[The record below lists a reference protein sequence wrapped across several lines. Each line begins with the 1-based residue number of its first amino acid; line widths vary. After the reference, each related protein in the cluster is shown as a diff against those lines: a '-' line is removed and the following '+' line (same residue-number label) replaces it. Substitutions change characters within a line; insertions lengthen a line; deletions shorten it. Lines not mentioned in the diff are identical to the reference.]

1 MAFLFYINDQLT
13 DQPNN
18 DMELI
23 TAIRRDSTLGAL
35 LVTQEVA
42 LTWSPN
48 ASLEPFTVSGYTIL
62 KNLFDQGLCN
72 EADLLVVDKISPT
85 VTYEIYRGVF
95 KVPEMEVNEQL
106 PTISCKIRDNSF
118 YSYISTNKNIK
129 FNLRSTNTKSKQL
142 IDPVPIYEVDM
153 FNPSTGVYGAGTG
166 NLFRGYRVYDVFRF
180 LVGALSDN
188 KVGFE
193 SAYLQQVTIWEQ
205 KELFVFD
212 GLALVDENTD
222 PTMSLSFQDLF
233 NEVFKARNVS
243 FFIDM
248 ADPANPVLRLEN
260 IAYFFNQ
267 STVYSFADIKELIT
281 TYKVTKLYGTINIGS
296 EYTVS
301 GSYPIPY
308 SFPEGISYFGFKKET
323 YTPLGQCNTD
333 QELDLVNKF
342 IISSNAIGDQLVGV
356 IDKNLDETF
365 LIECENVDTTLQEAL
380 ASRYPSYSG
389 VINEYFYNLGLT
401 NAKRLPVHGS
411 NFQSALTNTLTIN
424 GNGFRASLGS
434 DFLLGIMITP
444 SSSVN
449 FPGFTFNFSTN
460 DVETIPVEYVDEFG
474 GNNYDG
480 NNNYTNVG
488 PNVGQYE
495 VPADGNYSFATQS
508 KLEIQNLISCADA
521 RVNVTTQI
529 LNGPPIYN
537 NYRTTV
543 YYGIALRVTLEAYTD
558 NTLITLVD
566 SQSTFFQTL
575 LNGQFTVN
583 SNFTSQLQAG
593 NVVVVKMQTWV
604 YRAIYGLMLNTN
616 TGLTFNYNGN
626 VALSWDV
633 QNCGYQTSAGKPSIY
648 LLEDSYFECNGT
660 PDGEIVVASN
670 DPDLYKVLQHQFT
683 YDIPVSDFQN
693 ILANPIGLFPFEKDG
708 VTRNGWIEEMIH
720 NNFTGRTQ
728 VKLITSDATI
738 PQ

>member
-301 GSYPIPY
+301 GSNPPY

-342 IISSNAIGDQLVGV
+342 IISSNAIGDQVVGV
-356 IDKNLDETF
+356 IDRNLDETF
-365 LIECENVDTTLQEAL
+365 LVECENVDTALQVAL
-380 ASRYPSYSG
+380 ASRYNSYNG
-389 VINEYFYNLGLT
+389 VPNEFFYNFGLT
-401 NAKRLPVHGS
+401 NARRLPIHGS
-411 NFQSALTNTLTIN
+411 NFQSAVTNTLEIG
-424 GNGFRASLGS
+424 GNGFRASLG
-434 DFLLGIMITP
+434 FTETLGIVSTP
-444 SSSVN
+444 GNPAN
-449 FPGFTFNFSTN
+449 FPGTTFDFNN
-460 DVETIPVEYVDEFG
+460 GNEVAIVPIGYADEFG
-474 GNNYDG
+474 GANYDG
-480 NNNYTNVG
+480 GNNYTNTG
-488 PNVGQYE
+488 PLVGQYE
-495 VPADGNYSFATQS
+495 VPVDGAYSFVAES
-508 KLEIQNLISCADA
+508 NLEIVNLKEYNATSVNIPVSLPGFPPGGPYLNATVTFGVGIRIS
-521 RVNVTTQI
+521 I
-529 LNGPPIYN
+529 
-537 NYRTTV
+537 
-543 YYGIALRVTLEAYTD
+543 EAYDD
-558 NTLITLVD
+558 NTLSTLID
-566 SQSTFFQTL
+566 SQVNFMQTM
-575 LNGQFTVN
+575 LNGTYTMN
-583 SNFTSQLQAG
+583 ANLASQLQAG
-593 NVVVVKMQTWV
+593 NVVVVKTETWL
-604 YRAIYGLMLNTN
+604 YRYISTM
-616 TGLTFNYNGN
+616 FNQLGQLVPYNGI
-626 VALSWDV
+626 VPMSWSV
-633 QNCGYQTSAGKPSIY
+633 NGVGYTAGEPKGAIY